1 VRERRGPFFHVAAP
15 RKAKPIENK
24 MRFSTL
30 TGTTVSLA
38 VDDSE
43 TVADVVSR
51 LRTTIAFEGDVS
63 MILDGD
69 RVPHDENIARLKA
82 SERVV
87 TVTDVIGEFPPVF
100 MQVIT
105 AVNSFVCKPIMY
117 ISANG
122 QPTLSDAFV
131 LSLKPLLIQQKQRKC
146 IAITVNVADETVF
159 FMMRNAED
167 LLLLAYQNAHFTY
180 NLARII
186 TNFDSENAVPVV
198 VTSLN
203 PAHTS
208 IFLQNF
214 P

>member
-1 VRERRGPFFHVAAP
+1 
-15 RKAKPIENK
+15 

-30 TGTTVSLA
+30 TGTRVSLA

-51 LRTTIAFEGDVS
+51 LRTTITFKGDVT

-69 RVPHDENIARLKA
+69 CIPHDENIALLKA

-87 TVTDVIGEFPPVF
+87 TVTDVIGKFRPVF

-105 AVNSFVCKPIMY
+105 AVNSFACKPIMY

-131 LSLKPLLIQQKQRKC
+131 LSLKPLLIKRKQRKC
-146 IAITVNVADETVF
+146 IAITVNLADETVF

-203 PAHTS
+203 PAYTS
-208 IFLQNF
+208 ILLKKFS
-214 P
+214 

>member
-1 VRERRGPFFHVAAP
+1 
-15 RKAKPIENK
+15 
-24 MRFSTL
+24 
-30 TGTTVSLA
+30 
-38 VDDSE
+38 
-43 TVADVVSR
+43 
-51 LRTTIAFEGDVS
+51 

-87 TVTDVIGEFPPVF
+87 TVTDVVGKFPPVF

-117 ISANG
+117 IAANG

-146 IAITVNVADETVF
+146 IAITVNVADETVS

-186 TNFDSENAVPVV
+186 TNFDSENSVPVV

-203 PAHTS
+203 PAYTS
-208 IFLQNF
+208 IFFQNF
-214 P
+214 PKPQTSAHVAC